1 MCRDPR
7 LSCGAQQAAGVP
19 EPAQERASIAPHL
32 LPRASEHRHLT
43 AVAASGQHPEPEDPL
58 APFLATPTTQR
69 APQEATASVVC
80 LLQRKN
86 TLLAKVSRHL
96 LKALVAAARALPQGI
111 LARLL
116 GASSGCPSIPAN
128 RRSDGQPVLPSLSHQ
143 LLRLCGA
150 PCLVTWL

>member
-1 MCRDPR
+1 MHPTCSPGQVSTDT
-7 LSCGAQQAAGVP
+7 AQQWQPQV
-19 EPAQERASIAPHL
+19 SIQNLKILSPLSWPRPL
-32 LPRASEHRHLT
+32 L
-43 AVAASGQHPEPEDPL
+43 
-58 APFLATPTTQR
+58 R